1 MRCVRSNTGRVA
13 AHPFRIGDS
22 LRSISPTPFL
32 DRFRLA
38 DHTPEIAMPMLANAS
53 MWALN
58 AMAIRVRQS
67 CEGPYLFCV
76 VPTTRRVIFVAWM
89 VWSTFSSLPTSP
101 PYNVCVN
108 PEGVISLNTSLKV
121 NFFRLIS

>member
-1 MRCVRSNTGRVA
+1 MQYSELDLTDRLNCS
-13 AHPFRIGDS
+13 H
-22 LRSISPTPFL
+22 LRDNQLAKGQLSI
-32 DRFRLA
+32 A
-38 DHTPEIAMPMLANAS
+38 DHTPEIAMPVLANAS

-108 PEGVISLNTSLKV
+108 PEEVISLNTSLKV